1 MPAQSK
7 SARSGHSEGK
17 DDPTKVKTLLPM
29 GPSGEKCLSLLLGE
43 ISLQKKEW
51 SLC

>member
-7 SARSGHSEGK
+7 SARSVPTEGK
-17 DDPTKVKTLLPM
+17 DDRTKVKTLLTV
-29 GPSGEKCLSLLLGE
+29 GPSGEKCLSLLLWE
-43 ISLQKKEW
+43 ISLQKKEQ